1 MENNKNKSVRN
12 YAPQGTKDCQ
22 SNCNRE
28 VIKSKV
34 GPVIVCHYCE
44 RIIRIVKN

>member
-1 MENNKNKSVRN
+1 MENNKNKSVRE
-12 YAPQGTKDCQ
+12 YASQGTKDCQ

-28 VIKSKV
+28 VIQSKV

-44 RIIRIVKN
+44 RIVRIVKN

>member
-1 MENNKNKSVRN
+1 MEKRPSKPVRE

-28 VIKSKV
+28 VIQSKV

-44 RIIRIVKN
+44 RIVRILKN